1 MDNILITGATGT
13 LGKEIIKQLAG
24 IGQINI
30 ISTKENPGFAE
41 QVNSFKADL
50 TDLESLDTVSTAEI
64 IIHCAS
70 NPANAKMVDLKGTE
84 NLLTV
89 VDKNKLK
96 HFIYVSIAGVDK
108 SQFPYYMIKRAA
120 EQMVIASG
128 IPFTILR
135 ATQFHDF
142 VLNRMI
148 KPFDSG
154 VDLKVPAG
162 LKFQSIDITEVAAKI
177 KQLTVGNPA
186 NDIITIAGPEILT
199 IEEMSATY
207 LKTLYRTDPVKTE
220 MMPGERF
227 DMLRSGINL
236 CKEHTFGKIT
246 WQQYLTTLINHDQL

>member
-13 LGKEIIKQLAG
+13 LGKEIIKQIVG
-24 IGQINI
+24 IGRINT

-41 QVNSFKADL
+41 QVNSIKADL
-50 TDLESLDTVSTAEI
+50 ADLKSLETVSAAEI

-70 NPANAKMVDLKGTE
+70 NPANAKIVDLKGTE
-84 NLLTV
+84 NLLTA

-108 SQFPYYMIKRAA
+108 SQFPYYTIKQAT

-154 VDLKVPAG
+154 TDLKVPAE
-162 LKFQSIDITEVAAKI
+162 LKFQSIDIKEVAGKI
-177 KQLTVGNPA
+177 NQLIIDGPVNEV
-186 NDIITIAGPEILT
+186 ITIGGPEILT
-199 IEEMSATY
+199 IEEMSAAY
-207 LKTLYRTDPVKTE
+207 LKTLGRTDPVKTE

-227 DMLRSGINL
+227 DMLRSGVNL

-246 WQQYLTTLINHDQL
+246 WQQYLTTLINP